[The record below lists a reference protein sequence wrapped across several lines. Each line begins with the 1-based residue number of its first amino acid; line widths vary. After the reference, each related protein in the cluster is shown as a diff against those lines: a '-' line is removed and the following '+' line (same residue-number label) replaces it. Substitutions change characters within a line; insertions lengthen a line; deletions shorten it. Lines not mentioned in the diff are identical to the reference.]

1 MLKQAIFRLGGK
13 KFKVQCNAFARN
25 IVVDSKAGLGAI
37 KFEIQKDGTSS

>member
-1 MLKQAIFRLGGK
+1 VGGK

-37 KFEIQKDGTSS
+37 KFEIQRGGSVDE